1 MQTRKKQIRL
11 IPVCLVAVLLL
22 SIFPNVHA
30 NAKSYSGSGT
40 MADPYLVQTVEQ
52 LQGIRDN
59 LSAHYKLANTIDLAG
74 IDFKPIGRLDAPFTG
89 SFVCELN
96 ADLTPKYVI
105 KNLSITVAESA
116 YAAQNKNKWEAA
128 MFGATSGASFSGIY
142 VLDAK
147 ITNKNYGDNTGGV
160 AYGNYKPGMDEMNSA
175 ILIGQAETTT
185 VMNCGTTGTIKTRSS
200 WCGGLIGRA
209 LNSVVENCYSTANV
223 STEAQFRVGG
233 LIGGGDNITVTASFA
248 TGNVKGGNRSIG
260 SFIGGVTG
268 ITATDCYATGNASGG
283 ERRSVFVTQCDGSSN
298 VFTNCYSSGRL
309 NAKPEAEEGTVNA
322 TNCWVLSGTI
332 HNMKGFTEGS
342 MAQIKAALANS
353 SNWDTSGTEPKLKTM
368 GVVTDASKYVP
379 GAVQQAP
386 ETSDNTADTTGTQ
399 KPQGSTATD
408 NITTNTETVSPEAVK
423 SLIEALPNPEEE
435 NAITIEDK
443 DAVKAA
449 WKAYDSLSAGQKDEF
464 DATLSGKL
472 ANVRFKISILVAG
485 ELVKTL
491 GELPEV
497 DDLTV
502 DNVEQILELWDDY
515 QFIDESVLAELDA
528 DVTEKMEAAYEFAQ
542 KTAQGGAAGT
552 VTEVDTGLTTIEKV
566 IVIVC
571 GVVIVFAVAF
581 DIFAGVYFI
590 KAKRKEK
597 ERGVKIDGCTA
608 EKQGK

>member
-1 MQTRKKQIRL
+1 MQTTKKHIST
-11 IPVCLVAVLLL
+11 IAVCLVTTLLL
-22 SIFPNVHA
+22 SVFPNVNVKA
-30 NAKSYSGSGT
+30 ASYSGSGT
-40 MADPYLVQTVEQ
+40 MADPYLVQTAEQ

-59 LSAHYKLANTIDLAG
+59 LSAHYKLANTIDLSG
-74 IDFKPIGRLDAPFTG
+74 KDFKPIGRLDAPFTG

-128 MFGATSGASFSGIY
+128 LFGATNGATFSGIY

-175 ILIGQAETTT
+175 ILIGQANTTT
-185 VMNCGTTGTIKTRSS
+185 VMNCGTTGTINTRSS

-223 STEAQFRVGG
+223 ITEAQYRVGG
-233 LIGGGDNITVTASFA
+233 LIGGGDNLTVTASFA

-298 VFTNCYSSGRL
+298 VFKNCYASGKL
-309 NAKPEAEEGTVNA
+309 DATPEAEEGTVNA
-322 TNCWVLSGTI
+322 NNCWVLSGTI
-332 HNMKGFTEGS
+332 HNMKGFKEGS
-342 MAQIKAALANS
+342 MAQIKSALASS
-353 SNWDTSGTEPKLKTM
+353 SNWDTSGSQPKLKTM

-379 GAVQQAP
+379 GAVEQAP
-386 ETSDNTADTTGTQ
+386 EASGNTTDTSGTQ
-399 KPQGSTATD
+399 DSQGSTVADGT
-408 NITTNTETVSPEAVK
+408 TTNTTTVTPEEVK
-423 SLIEALPNPEEE
+423 ALIEALPNPDEE
-435 NAITIEDK
+435 NAITIKEK
-443 DAVKAA
+443 EQVIEA
-449 WKAYDSLSAGQKDEF
+449 WKAYEALSAGDKDEF

-472 ANVRFKISILVAG
+472 ANVRFKMSVLVAG
-485 ELVKTL
+485 ELVKAL
-491 GELPEV
+491 NELPEV
-497 DDLTV
+497 EDLTA
-502 DNVEQILELWDDY
+502 DNVEQILELWEDY
-515 QFIDESVLAELDA
+515 QFLDETVLAELDA
-528 DVTEKMEAAYEFAQ
+528 DVKEKMEAAYEYAQ
-542 KTAQGGAAGT
+542 ENQQGSAQNT
-552 VTEVDTGLTTIEKV
+552 VLEVDTGLTTVEKV
-566 IVIVC
+566 IMIVC

-590 KAKRKEK
+590 KTKRKEK
-597 ERGVKIDGCTA
+597 QQGVKVNGKTA
-608 EKQGK
+608 ED

>member
-209 LNSVVENCYSTANV
+209 LNSVVENCYSTADV
-223 STEAQFRVGG
+223 TTEAQFRVGG

-309 NAKPEAEEGTVNA
+309 KAKPEAEEGSVSA

-342 MAQIKAALANS
+342 MAQIKSAFASL
-353 SNWDTSGTEPKLKTM
+353 SNWDTSGKEPKLKTM
-368 GVVTDASKYVP
+368 GIVTDASKYVP
-379 GAVQQAP
+379 GSVQQAP
-386 ETSDNTADTTGTQ
+386 TKPENTTDAVGTQ
-399 KPQGSTATD
+399 NPQGSTVTD
-408 NITTNTETVSPEAVK
+408 NTTTNTETVTPEEVK
-423 SLIEALPNPEEE
+423 ALIEALPNPEED
-435 NAITIEDK
+435 NSITIEHK
-443 DAVKAA
+443 DAVKGA
-449 WKAYDSLSAGQKDEF
+449 WTAYESLSAGQKDEF

-485 ELVKTL
+485 ELVKAL
-491 GELPEV
+491 NELPEV
-497 DDLTV
+497 EDLTA
-502 DNVEQILELWDDY
+502 DDVEQILALWDDY

-528 DVTEKMEAAYEFAQ
+528 DVIEKMEAAYEFAQ
-542 KTAQGGAAGT
+542 KNEQGGVQGT

-590 KAKRKEK
+590 KARRKGK
-597 ERGVKIDGCTA
+597 EQGVKVNGKSA
-608 EKQGK
+608 EN